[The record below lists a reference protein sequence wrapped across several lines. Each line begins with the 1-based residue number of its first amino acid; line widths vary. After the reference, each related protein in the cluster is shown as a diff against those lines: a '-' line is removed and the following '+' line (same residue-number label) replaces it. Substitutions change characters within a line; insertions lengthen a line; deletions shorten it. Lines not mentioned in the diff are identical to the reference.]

1 MKYENS
7 MHRFFQV
14 SSGVSLI
21 MAGISMLKGNVQD
34 AIFGVLLAIHFNM
47 LSWNYGDYDE
57 EG

>member
-21 MAGISMLKGNVQD
+21 IAGISMLKGNIQG
-34 AIFGVLLAIHFNM
+34 AIFGVLLAIHLNM

-57 EG
+57 EE

>member
-21 MAGISMLKGNVQD
+21 IAGISMLKGNMQG
-34 AIFGVLLAIHFNM
+34 ATFGVLLAIHLNM
-47 LSWNYGDYDE
+47 LSWNYEDYDE
-57 EG
+57 EE

>member
-1 MKYENS
+1 MKYENL

-21 MAGISMLKGNVQD
+21 IAAINMLKGNVQG

-47 LSWNYGDYDE
+47 LSWNYGN
-57 EG
+57 